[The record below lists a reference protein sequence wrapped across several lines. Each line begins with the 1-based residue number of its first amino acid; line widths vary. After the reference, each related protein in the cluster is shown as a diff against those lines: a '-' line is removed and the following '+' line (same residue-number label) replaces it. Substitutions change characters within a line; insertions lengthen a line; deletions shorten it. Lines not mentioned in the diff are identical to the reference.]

1 MYSERKNLILAILF
15 LITVSIGPNLFVA
28 AQAGY
33 AKLSDLAT
41 SYLIPSIILFILL
54 YIIIWISGSRQ
65 LERQVRYGILGGL
78 IGTIGLEI
86 FREGGFMLGTMP
98 GQLPKLMGVLLLD
111 RFAFGPNWV
120 SNIAG
125 WSYHFWNGI
134 AFGVIFSLLFG
145 KPRIWIGAAYGFII
159 GLGFLAG
166 PVVTSLGVGRFGANF
181 GISFPITVTLAH
193 LAFGVGLG
201 LVLRMNSGEVSSLLQ
216 HGVTIVQAK
225 FKPGVQHTQ

>member
-1 MYSERKNLILAILF
+1 MITERKNIILAILF
-15 LITVSIGPNLFVA
+15 LVTVSVGPNLFVA

-33 AKLSDLAT
+33 GNLSDFAV
-41 SYLIPSIILFILL
+41 SYLIPSVLLFIFL
-54 YIIIWISGSRQ
+54 YGFTWISGNRQ
-65 LERQVRYGILGGL
+65 LERQIRYGILGGL

-111 RFAFGPNWV
+111 RFALGPNWV

-134 AFGVIFSLLFG
+134 AFGVIFSLVFG
-145 KPRIWIGAAYGFII
+145 KPRIWIGAAYGFVI

-166 PVVTSLGVGRFGANF
+166 PVVTSLGVGRFGVNF

-193 LAFGVGLG
+193 LAFGIGLG
-201 LVLRMNSGEVSSLLQ
+201 LVLRMNREQATSLI
-216 HGVTIVQAK
+216 HYVTTFMYAK
-225 FKPGVQHTQ
+225 LKPGVQEVR